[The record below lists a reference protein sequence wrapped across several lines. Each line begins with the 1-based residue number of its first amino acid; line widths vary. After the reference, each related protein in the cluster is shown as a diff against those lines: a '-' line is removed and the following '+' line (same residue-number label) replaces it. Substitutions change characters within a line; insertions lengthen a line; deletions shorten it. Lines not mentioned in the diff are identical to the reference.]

1 MGVVQSRTGELKSS
15 MIKTVLITGGAR
27 SGKSRLAMTFGEP
40 FPQKAF
46 LATALPSDEE
56 MRERIEKHQR
66 ERDPSYVTFET
77 PRELPQVLA
86 EVMPQFDFV
95 LVDSLAL
102 WLSNILMDTRRL
114 SDGEQKI
121 ESLLRVLEA
130 RATFLVLVSD
140 EVGMGLVPE
149 SKLGRDFQD
158 LQGMLNQGVSRL
170 ADEVVFMVS
179 GVPLWLKK
187 EQVIYERL

>member
-1 MGVVQSRTGELKSS
+1 

-27 SGKSRLAMTFGEP
+27 SGKSRFAMTFGEP

-66 ERDPSYVTFET
+66 ERDPSYVTFDT

-86 EVMPQFDFV
+86 EVMPQFGFV

-102 WLSNILMDTRRL
+102 WLSNILMNTRRL

>member
-27 SGKSRLAMTFGEP
+27 SGKSRFAMTFGEP

-66 ERDPSYVTFET
+66 ERDPSYLTFET